1 MRETI
6 AWAQP
11 RFLNWFVLGIGIAAA
26 LVIVWLPAPFGVG
39 LALAGMFVVTAL
51 ALPAIVPLA
60 LVLSVPVQDVVRLP
74 VGPIGITVTQVG
86 LAGTAVLLPIVVLA
100 QRIPIRL
107 PGIARALTVFLLVQV
122 ASLAIASNVLYGV
135 ASLYRW
141 GAALLAFLAII
152 HLVHSRRQVVFLAAA
167 LALAALA
174 EVAFGTLQSALGIA
188 PPSFAV
194 AAGLY
199 RAYGTFSQP
208 NPYAGYLEM
217 VGLWLLPL
225 ALWSGRAALIVFQRY
240 RAQRWRGMA
249 ETVETRR
256 KLMFLTLLFGWLTL
270 GVVTSFVGILLSFS
284 RGGWVGTVAGLAVLL
299 LFAPKPVRRFGLVA
313 ALTAILFLLAGGW
326 QQLPQP
332 LRERAVQ
339 LVTQARPFD
348 VRDVQ
353 LTDANWAVVERMVHW
368 QAAWGMFLDHPL
380 TGVGAGNFS
389 VAFPE
394 YSPHPLFRVARGHA
408 HNYYLHVLAELGIP
422 GFLAYAALVGVA
434 LVTILRAL
442 RRPTFNFD
450 RSLALG
456 TLAATVAVLVH
467 NLVENLHELH
477 LSVHL
482 LALWGFAWH
491 VQNRWRRD
499 ETT

>member
-1 MRETI
+1 MREAV
-6 AWAQP
+6 AWPQP
-11 RFLNWFVLGIGIAAA
+11 RLVTWFVLVSGIAAA
-26 LVIVWLPAPFGVG
+26 LVIVWLPAPFGMG
-39 LALAGMFVVTAL
+39 LALAGMFLVAAL
-51 ALPAIVPLA
+51 TLPAIVPLA

-74 VGPIGITVTQVG
+74 AGPIGITATQLG
-86 LAGTAVLLPIVVLA
+86 LAGTAMLLPIVVLA
-100 QRIPIRL
+100 RRTPIRF

-122 ASLAIASNVLYGV
+122 ASLAVASNVLYGI
-135 ASLYRW
+135 ASVYRW
-141 GAALLAFLAII
+141 AAALLAFLAII

-167 LALAALA
+167 LACAALA
-174 EVAFGTLQSALGIA
+174 EVTFGTIQSALGIA

-199 RAYGTFSQP
+199 RAYGTFGQP

-225 ALWSGRAALIVFQRY
+225 ALWSGRGALIVFQRY

-249 ETVETRR
+249 ETVDTRR
-256 KLMFLTLLFGWLTL
+256 KLALLTLLFAWLAV
-270 GVVTSFVGILLSFS
+270 GAVTSFVGILLSFS
-284 RGGWVGTVAGLAVLL
+284 RGGWVGTLAGLAVLL
-299 LFAPKPVRRFGLVA
+299 LFAPKPVRRLGLVA
-313 ALTAILFLLAGGW
+313 ALTGALFLLAGGW

-332 LRERAVQ
+332 LQERAMQ

-380 TGVGAGNFS
+380 TGVGAGNFG

-422 GFLAYAALVGVA
+422 GFLAYIVLIGVA
-434 LVTILRAL
+434 LGTILRAL

-450 RSLALG
+450 RALALG
-456 TLAATVAVLVH
+456 TLAATAAVLVH
-467 NLVENLHELH
+467 NVVENLHELH

-482 LALWGFAWH
+482 LALWGLAWH
-491 VQNRWRRD
+491 VQNRWHRG